1 MNIFKVNGSFS
12 ISKLFGSLLLTFGAG
27 AIGGFFSVNAPMIYQ
42 CLILPPFSPPAW
54 VFGPVWMLL
63 YLIISIAFYRI
74 WMNGTNEYV
83 KNAMFYF
90 IIQLIFNVLWSL
102 LFFGFSLWLAAVLD
116 ILILIVYIIITAIKF
131 YKIDKI
137 SAYLML
143 PYLAWVMFATALNVS
158 IVLLNG

>member
-12 ISKLFGSLLLTFGAG
+12 ISKLLGSLLLTFGAG
-27 AIGGFFSVNAPMIYQ
+27 AIGGFFSVNATMIYQ
-42 CLILPPFSPPAW
+42 SLILPTFAPPAW

-63 YLIISIAFYRI
+63 YFIIGIAFYRI
-74 WMNGTNEYV
+74 WMNHKNEGT

-90 IIQLIFNVLWSL
+90 IIQLIFNVLWSV
-102 LFFGFSLWLAAVLD
+102 LFFGFSFWLAAVLD
-116 ILILIVYIIITAIKF
+116 ILILINYIIITTIKF
-131 YKIDKI
+131 YKIDKK

-143 PYLAWVMFATALNVS
+143 PYLAWVIFAAVLTVS